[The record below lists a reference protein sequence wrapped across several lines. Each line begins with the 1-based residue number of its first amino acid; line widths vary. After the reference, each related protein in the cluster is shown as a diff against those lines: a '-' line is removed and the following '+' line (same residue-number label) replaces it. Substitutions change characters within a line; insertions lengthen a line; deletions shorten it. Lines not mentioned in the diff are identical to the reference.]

1 MTHSKSA
8 EKRVRQ
14 NRKNRVGNRE
24 RLSGVRTA
32 LKRVD
37 QAAAA
42 GDKTAIAKAVA
53 EAFKRI
59 DKAAH
64 THALHPNTAA
74 RRKALVARRAA
85 GLKPATNARAAG

>member
-14 NRKNRVGNRE
+14 NRKNRLGNQE
-24 RLSGVRTA
+24 KLSAVRTA

-37 QAAAA
+37 KAAAA
-42 GDKTAIAKAVA
+42 GDKTALAQAVA
-53 EAFKRI
+53 AAYRRI
-59 DKAAH
+59 DKAAR

-74 RRKALVARRAA
+74 RRKALVARRAS
-85 GLKPATNARAAG
+85 GKSKPAAV

>member
-14 NRKNRVGNRE
+14 NRKARLANRE

-32 LKRVD
+32 IKRVET
-37 QAAAA
+37 AAAA
-42 GDKTAIAKAVA
+42 GDKAAIAKAIA
-53 EAFKRI
+53 AAFSRI
-59 DKAAH
+59 DKAARNH
-64 THALHPNTAA
+64 SIHPNTAA

-85 GLKPATNARAAG
+85 GQKSAASAA

>member
-14 NRKNRVGNRE
+14 NRKARLANRE

-32 LKRVD
+32 LKRVET
-37 QAAAA
+37 AAA
-42 GDKTAIAKAVA
+42 GTDKAALAKAIAAA
-53 EAFKRI
+53 YSRI
-59 DKAAH
+59 DKAAR
-64 THALHPNTAA
+64 TQALHPNTAA

-85 GLKPATNARAAG
+85 GHKAATPAA

>member
-14 NRKNRVGNRE
+14 NRNNRVGNRE
-24 RLSGVRTA
+24 KLSGVRTA

-42 GDKTAIAKAVA
+42 GDKAAIAQAVA
-53 EAFKRI
+53 EGYKGNG
-59 DKAAH
+59 KAAQP
-64 THALHPNTAA
+64 HALPANTAA

-85 GLKPATNARAAG
+85 GHKAVTTAA

>member
-14 NRKNRVGNRE
+14 NRKARLANRE

-32 LKRVD
+32 IKRVEKAAVGSD
-37 QAAAA
+37 KAALAQAVAAAYS
-42 GDKTAIAKAVA
+42 
-53 EAFKRI
+53 RI
-59 DKAAH
+59 DKAAR
-64 THALHPNTAA
+64 TQSIHPNTAA

-85 GLKPATNARAAG
+85 GLKTASPAA

>member
-14 NRKNRVGNRE
+14 NRKSRTANRE

-32 LKRVD
+32 IKRVE
-37 QAAAA
+37 QAAA
-42 GDKTAIAKAVA
+42 GNDKAALSKAVA
-53 EAFKRI
+53 AAFSRI
-59 DKAAH
+59 DKAARAH
-64 THALHPNTAA
+64 SLHPNTAA

-85 GLKPATNARAAG
+85 GHQAATSAA

>member
-14 NRKNRVGNRE
+14 NRKNRIGNRE

-32 LKRVD
+32 IKRVE
-37 QAAAA
+37 AAAA
-42 GDKTAIAKAVA
+42 GTDKAAIAKAVA
-53 EAFKRI
+53 DAYKRI

-64 THALHPNTAA
+64 THALHANTAA

-85 GLKPATNARAAG
+85 GHKAATSAA